1 MRRMK
6 GRCLEVAM
14 RWRTTSVSEVG
25 LKMEPKIPECH
36 RQGSLEE
43 VGRWSISS
51 ERWIHRKIHSGGHH
65 EQPEQRRDCHRKPP
79 PSLPNP
85 TTEPPAMFLDPAS
98 QIAQC
103 QTPTLMDKRNRTFS
117 VLVNDDLRKSLELGI
132 LLWKS
137 LELGK
142 AAAKGWLM
150 LPSYWN
156 SDLGMPQNGVRLSG
170 PLLVLV
176 QVAESEKKVM
186 DHRLLELEKQL
197 LDNNDEGEVDA
208 VSMVYVS
215 KWR

>member
-1 MRRMK
+1 M
-6 GRCLEVAM
+6 
-14 RWRTTSVSEVG
+14 
-25 LKMEPKIPECH
+25 
-36 RQGSLEE
+36 Q
-43 VGRWSISS
+43 
-51 ERWIHRKIHSGGHH
+51 
-65 EQPEQRRDCHRKPP
+65 
-79 PSLPNP
+79 
-85 TTEPPAMFLDPAS
+85 
-98 QIAQC
+98 
-103 QTPTLMDKRNRTFS
+103 
-117 VLVNDDLRKSLELGI
+117 I

-208 VSMVYVS
+208 VSMVTTSEWSETYKKKKKSNVRNS
-215 KWR
+215 KEGRLTYRLPHHQQFNFKD